1 MSENETPVAPIAAP
15 AETSQEPAWYLDDNT
30 PGSGPRPDWL
40 PAKYKKVSDLGK
52 SYAEAEKRLG
62 GFTGAPEK
70 YDIASLELDENDP
83 TIQALAD
90 VGKKHNMN
98 QEVFQE
104 MVGRL
109 VSIQETTEQM
119 NIEAEVSKLGKDGE
133 RMLTEYKNWVK
144 DYLPAAEREVVGN
157 WIKTSDDLRAFNKMM
172 AHTHMS
178 QVPTHETMHMA
189 NKFEGVQELRA
200 ELVKNKAKFDTDA
213 TYRKDWQSR
222 IARAVT
228 REKG

>member
-1 MSENETPVAPIAAP
+1 MSETEIATPSDNSTTTETNEPT
-15 AETSQEPAWYLDDNT
+15 WYLDDNT
-30 PGSGPRPDWL
+30 PGTGARPDWL
-40 PAKYKKVSDLGK
+40 PAKYKKVSDVGRAYGEL
-52 SYAEAEKRLG
+52 EKKLG
-62 GFTGAPEK
+62 GFTGAPES
-70 YDIASLELDENDP
+70 YDIASLELDANDP
-83 TIQALAD
+83 TVQALAD

-98 QEVFQE
+98 QEAFQE

-119 NIEAEVSKLGKDGE
+119 NIDAEVQKLGKDGE

-157 WIKTSDDLRAFNKMM
+157 WIKTADDLKAFNKMM
-172 AHTHMS
+172 AHTHLS

-189 NKFEGVQELRA
+189 NKFEGVQDLRG
-200 ELVKNKAKFDTDA
+200 ELVKNKSRFDTDA

-222 IARAVT
+222 MARAVM
-228 REKG
+228 REKS